1 MLPLKLVEASVLPGG
16 SEARGTRERASLLSI
31 LIFLL
36 LLLLASLEKRL
47 LKTFQLLREAI
58 EAASEVPK
66 AAAVKVQRE

>member
-36 LLLLASLEKRL
+36 LFLASSEKRL